1 MHGEYQAYMGGPQ
14 HWWAGAGRRRGGGRE
29 GETEGKWME
38 GDGWREMEGDGGRG
52 RGRGRKGRW
61 REGGREGERERGR
74 LNQHLDGQRALLHLD
89 GLLARGV
96 CTLEPVVKHPAL
108 LLELGELLSEAG
120 HGLDVDLLPGL
131 WWELGQHIA
140 LEPPDQH
147 LPRQGR
153 KCGRVENWKI
163 GKLD

>member
-1 MHGEYQAYMGGPQ
+1 
-14 HWWAGAGRRRGGGRE
+14 
-29 GETEGKWME
+29 
-38 GDGWREMEGDGGRG
+38 MEGDGGRWREMEG
-52 RGRGRKGRW
+52 EGEGGGGKGDGE

-153 KCGRVENWKI
+153 CGRVENWKI